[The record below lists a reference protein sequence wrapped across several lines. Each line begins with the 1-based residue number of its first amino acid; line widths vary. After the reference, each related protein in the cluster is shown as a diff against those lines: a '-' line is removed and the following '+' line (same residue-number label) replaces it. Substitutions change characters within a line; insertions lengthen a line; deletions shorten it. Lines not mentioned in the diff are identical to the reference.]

1 MSEIVK
7 PWMIVVVGLL
17 LLWNVIAFV
26 VTVKD
31 KAVARRNGDLP
42 EERRRRRTPEKRF
55 LLFAGTLGGLGVLAG
70 FYLARHKTKHYAL
83 LTGVWVLTVLS
94 YGAAAALCYFLLR

>member
-1 MSEIVK
+1 MNGTI
-7 PWMIVVVGLL
+7 WLWILGGLL
-17 LLWNVIAFV
+17 LLWNLTAFA

-55 LLFAGTLGGLGVLAG
+55 LMFAGTLGGPGVLAG
-70 FYLARHKTKHYAL
+70 FYLARHKTKHYGL
-83 LTGVWVLTVLS
+83 LAGVWALTVLS
-94 YGAAAALCYFLLR
+94 FGAAAALGYFLLR